1 MFEKYGKRLRKWILI
16 KALDQGKILKKEE
29 LFLFHL
35 NQNVLVWELN
45 SALKEEAGWVL
56 LCSGLLLN
64 STFNKHEKC
73 WDILTAPS
81 FLALLEGSLAVLVT
95 AQNNVYTC
103 IVSPFLHVYL
113 CSYPP
118 SGLEKH
124 HNVAGFFWRYYANM
138 VKRNIILK
146 ICEQIGFFQKNFGMS
161 FDIKSSYSEVFNIIL
176 LLKYL

>member
-1 MFEKYGKRLRKWILI
+1 MSEKYGERLRKWILI

-45 SALKEEAGWVL
+45 FTLKEEAGWVL

-64 STFNKHEKC
+64 STFNKHDKC
-73 WDILTAPS
+73 WDILTAPT
-81 FLALLEGSLAVLVT
+81 FLALLEGSLTIPATV
-95 AQNNVYTC
+95 QNHVYTC
-103 IVSPFLHVYL
+103 IMSPFLNMCL

-118 SGLEKH
+118 DHEKH
-124 HNVAGFFWRYYANM
+124 HNVAGFFWRCYANM
-138 VKRNIILK
+138 VNRNIISK
-146 ICEQIGFFQKNFGMS
+146 ICEQTGFFQKNFWMRL
-161 FDIKSSYSEVFNIIL
+161 DIKSKYSEAFNIIL